1 MSTDHAHDS
10 GLIEIAIDGEV
21 RRVTPETSVA
31 AAILNAGGGGG
42 WSLRESVTGEARG
55 PLCGMGTC
63 HECRVTINAVPHERS
78 CMVLCQPGMV
88 IRTDFMP
95 PLAIAAEPKT

>member
-1 MSTDHAHDS
+1 MSTESPHDP
-10 GLIEIAIDGEV
+10 GIIEIAIDGEV
-21 RRVTPETSVA
+21 RRVTPDTSVA
-31 AAILNAGGGGG
+31 AAILNAGG
-42 WSLRESVTGEARG
+42 WSLRESVTGETRG

-63 HECRVTINAVPHERS
+63 HECRVTINTVPHERS

-95 PLAIAAEPKT
+95 PLAVAAEPKT